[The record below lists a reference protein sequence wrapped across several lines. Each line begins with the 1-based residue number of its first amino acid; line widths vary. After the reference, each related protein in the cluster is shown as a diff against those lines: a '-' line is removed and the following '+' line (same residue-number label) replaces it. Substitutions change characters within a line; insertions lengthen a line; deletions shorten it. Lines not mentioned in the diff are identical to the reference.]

1 MIVYK
6 SEIGEE
12 EQEALTEISLDRPKV
27 VQKRRRVLA
36 VCFILE
42 AAYLAAAIF
51 SFVRGSVYYGGLLL
65 FFCLVFVFIAAF
77 CGSMQRA
84 SIRKALGKNVDKIK
98 DSESEYIIDDGGVQ
112 ISSRFGQ
119 SRNNWDAFEDYGTKG
134 YYTYIVAIDGR
145 QCILIDRRKLTEE
158 ELAELDRLTG
168 SIKK

>member
-6 SEIGEE
+6 NVIGEE
-12 EQEALTEISLDRPKV
+12 EQKALVEISLDRPKV
-27 VQKRRRVLA
+27 VRKRKKVLA
-36 VCFILE
+36 VCLIL
-42 AAYLAAAIF
+42 AAVYLAAAVF

-65 FFCLVFVFIAAF
+65 LFCLVFVFLAAF
-77 CGSMQRA
+77 CRSMQRA
-84 SIRKALGKNVDKIK
+84 AIRKALGKNVAKLK

-158 ELAELDRLTG
+158 ELAELDRLTEN
-168 SIKK
+168 IKK